1 MSGNFDYVTYRPL
14 SGEARDSVAPGF
26 DAANGHD
33 DDDDDDALLDVDATD
48 VLDSRDLTLRMDT
61 EDESDRDSDSVSL
74 TPPSSSPSQTLISNL
89 QRHLSSRRNKLILVL
104 LVFLLVALAVIIYCA
119 VVLS

>member
-61 EDESDRDSDSVSL
+61 EDESDRGK
-74 TPPSSSPSQTLISNL
+74 T
-89 QRHLSSRRNKLILVL
+89 
-104 LVFLLVALAVIIYCA
+104 
-119 VVLS
+119 